1 MKIAVISDIHSNP
14 DALKQ
19 ALKEIHE
26 MGCSEIICCGDIVG
40 YGYDPN
46 LCIDI
51 CREEKIVCV
60 KGNHDAALCG
70 ELSTRWFSATAARQ
84 IQEQLKV
91 VSEENKKWLSELPYT
106 ITSEIAGKVIGYS
119 HGTFSYPD
127 NWDYITDY
135 FSASCELD
143 YLNRHDIDM
152 LFVGHTHDPIL
163 WVSTAIDLGM
173 GASSMRVGTESNR
186 LQKLEYEMVRGI
198 YNVGSLGYPRH
209 RKECYYAVIDTDSQK
224 VCWKQIEF
232 NVLEYSKKM
241 EEKGMKIPTWVQ
253 WRLEAL

>member
-46 LCIDI
+46 QCIDI

-91 VSEENKKWLSELPYT
+91 VPEENKKWLSELPYT
-106 ITSEIAGKVIGYS
+106 ATRKIGGWVAS
-119 HGTFSYPD
+119 FAHGSYTFPD
-127 NWDYITDY
+127 QWDYINDAYT
-135 FSASCELD
+135 AQAQ
-143 YLNRHDIDM
+143 LNSMERNGIDM
-152 LFVGHTHDPIL
+152 LFVGHTHEPAMWKQTSLFSDNL
-163 WVSTAIDLGM
+163 ASLKRV
-173 GASSMRVGTESNR
+173 GASTQMGCS
-186 LQKLEYEMVRGI
+186 LEYETVNAI
-198 YNVGSLGYPRH
+198 YNVGSVGYPRH
-209 RKECYYAVIDTDSQK
+209 REECYYTVIDTDKGK
-224 VCWKQIEF
+224 VYWKQIEF

-241 EEKGMKIPTWVQ
+241 EEKGMKIPIWVQ
-253 WRLEAL
+253 WRIEAL